1 MTIQPAKPTS
11 VTPGTTF
18 AAVPGSPRESLMNA
32 RSMFQKVLSGW
43 AMDVLSLRRRGW
55 DRPCL
60 RLCAARPS
68 GAGGKRVPRA
78 AGRRRAA

>member
-1 MTIQPAKPTS
+1 MTIQPATPTT
-11 VTPGTTF
+11 VTVGTTH

-32 RSMFQKVLSGW
+32 RSMFQRVLSTW
-43 AMDVLSLRRRGW
+43 AVDVLSLRRRGW

-60 RLCAARPS
+60 RLCAARPAEA
-68 GAGGKRVPRA
+68 AGRRSRRA